1 MFFWIFG
8 LILSL
13 AVALFASQNPLE
25 ISLKLF
31 NLSFVP
37 ISLTVIILAAA
48 LAGALIS
55 FFFMGVR
62 VISMKR
68 ELRRANKLLE
78 KASAMEASRTEEL
91 QTIEKDS
98 VAEVEKAKQN
108 LEVKEVEN
116 IELKKRLEMLEK
128 EVDDLSAETMT
139 VEDVDV
145 EE

>member
-13 AVALFASQNPLE
+13 VVALFASQNPLD

-68 ELRRANKLLE
+68 ELKKANKLLE
-78 KASAMEASRTEEL
+78 KASALEASRQEKL
-91 QTIEKDS
+91 QSVEKDS
-98 VAEVEKAKQN
+98 VAEVENAKRN

-116 IELKKRLEMLEK
+116 IELKRRLEQLEK
-128 EVDDLSAETMT
+128 EVDKLAPEKNSIQDELS
-139 VEDVDV
+139 

>member
-13 AVALFASQNPLE
+13 VVALFASQNPLD

-31 NLSFVP
+31 NLNFVP

-62 VISMKR
+62 LISMKR
-68 ELRRANKLLE
+68 ELKKANKLLE
-78 KASAMEASRTEEL
+78 KASTLEASRQEKL
-91 QTIEKDS
+91 QSVEKDS
-98 VAEVEKAKQN
+98 VAEVENAKRN

-116 IELKKRLEMLEK
+116 IELKRRLEQLEK
-128 EVDDLSAETMT
+128 EVDGLSAEKIAIQDAPS
-139 VEDVDV
+139 E
-145 EE
+145 

>member
-13 AVALFASQNPLE
+13 AVALFASQNPLD

-37 ISLTVIILAAA
+37 ISLTVIILVAA

-62 VISMKR
+62 LISLKR
-68 ELRRANKLLE
+68 ELKKANKVLE
-78 KASAMEASRTEEL
+78 KASAMEASRQEEVTTL
-91 QTIEKDS
+91 EKDS
-98 VAEVEKAKQN
+98 VAEVEKAKQS

-116 IELKKRLEMLEK
+116 IELKRRLEQLEK
-128 EVDDLSAETMT
+128 EVDDLSVEAVS
-139 VEDVDV
+139 VEDISA
-145 EE
+145 E